1 MPYKLILA
9 DDHQFLLQGVASVLT
24 EMDEI
29 EIVDTALNGF
39 DLMTKVGEHRPDLVV
54 LDLNM
59 PGYDGL
65 ECLQRIRGGFPAT
78 KVLILTNY
86 NQPQLLEEVKK
97 NGGRGYLVKSS
108 SATELRNAIRAVLS
122 GETHF
127 PGSDVKEVPEDS
139 YFFDD
144 FLKKY
149 KLTRREVDVIRM
161 IAREMSTKEIAA
173 ACYLSELTISTH
185 RKNIFRKLD
194 LKNVASLVNFA
205 QQHNII

>member
-9 DDHQFLLQGVASVLT
+9 DDHQFLLQGVSSVLA
-24 EMDEI
+24 EMDDI
-29 EIVDTALNGF
+29 EIVDTASNGF
-39 DLMTKVGEHRPDLVV
+39 ELMTKVANHRPDLVV

-65 ECLQRIRGGFPAT
+65 ECLQRIRGSYPTT

-97 NGGRGYLVKSS
+97 GGARGYLVKSS
-108 SATELRNAIRAVLS
+108 TATDLRTAIRTVLA

-127 PGSDVKEVPEDS
+127 ADRDLKELPEDS

-149 KLTRREVDVIRM
+149 KLTRREVDIIRM

-205 QQHNII
+205 QQNNII